1 MVKPEEVIKV
11 QKRSEAETSKAVHN
25 GMDSEPS
32 LRCELC
38 EHWAEENG
46 RLIQER
52 DFSKEIIVQFRK
64 DIEESKSDRN
74 EVQEKDPNQWV
85 DMPTRSDKCEK
96 PRRKSV
102 VELRNRFEVL
112 SVVEMIVKT
121 VLEMRRVA
129 IWVEVLQERW
139 NQRRKGKFCWCLVV
153 RVGTVAKF

>member
-1 MVKPEEVIKV
+1 
-11 QKRSEAETSKAVHN
+11 
-25 GMDSEPS
+25 
-32 LRCELC
+32 
-38 EHWAEENG
+38 
-46 RLIQER
+46 
-52 DFSKEIIVQFRK
+52 VQFRK

-129 IWVEVLQERW
+129 I
-139 NQRRKGKFCWCLVV
+139 
-153 RVGTVAKF
+153 